1 MSEEHSGA
9 RETLEEA
16 REMREHEDKAKEHDA
31 AEQGGSGGGLMSD
44 DADRSE
50 KPAPPG
56 GMSNPSP
63 SS

>member
-1 MSEEHSGA
+1 MSEEQSGA

-16 REMREHEDKAKEHDA
+16 RQMREHEDQAKAHDA
-31 AEQGGSGGGLMSD
+31 AEQRQPEGSLSD